1 MDGVIL
7 LTGATGLLGRY
18 LTRDLLASGQ
28 RLAVVVR
35 PTDRLSAEARVA
47 GLMDAWEKRG
57 YPLPEA
63 PKVITGNITEPLLG
77 LDSDDRRWV
86 ADHCDMVLHNAAS
99 LSFETAR
106 SENDEPWRSNLGGV
120 RNVLALCRETGV
132 RDFHHVSTAYVCGL
146 RTGVVREN
154 ELFEGQ
160 EFGNDYEKSKLQAEQ
175 EVRGADFLAPP
186 TIYRPSI
193 IVGDSET
200 GFTTTFHGFYA
211 LVRLAVT
218 LVRMIENSDDQEDW
232 SIPLHEL
239 AGQEMK
245 NLVPVDWVSAV
256 ISDLVGRREQWGTTY
271 HLTPTEPVSV
281 ATIRDV
287 VERAIGYEGNSKFTG
302 QRPAEKTS
310 KPHGSGGGI
319 SAELEAAFYE
329 QIQVYATYWRND
341 PTFDRSHLLEA
352 VPHLPC
358 PELDFDRLLKLA
370 ETAVAMNFK
379 YRDPRPRKVAA
390 T

>member
-18 LTRDLLASGQ
+18 LTRDLLAEGQ
-28 RLAVVVR
+28 RLALVVR
-35 PTDRLSAEARVA
+35 PTERYSAEARVA
-47 GLMDAWEKRG
+47 GLLNAWEKRG
-57 YPLPEA
+57 YPITSA
-63 PKVITGNITEPLLG
+63 PKVISGDITKPLLG
-77 LDSDDRRWV
+77 LDRDDRRWV

-106 SENDEPWRSNLGGV
+106 SENDEPWRTNLGGV
-120 RNVLALCRETGV
+120 RNVLALCQETGV
-132 RDFHHVSTAYVCGL
+132 HDFHHVSTAYVCGL
-146 RTGVVREN
+146 RTGVVREA

-175 EVRGADFLAPP
+175 EVREADFLAPP

-211 LVRLAVT
+211 LLRLAVT
-218 LVRMIENSDDQEDW
+218 LVRMIENSEDQEEW
-232 SIPLHEL
+232 FIPLHEL
-239 AGQEMK
+239 AGEEMK

-256 ISDLVGRREQWGTTY
+256 ITDIVGRRERWEETY
-271 HLTPTEPVSV
+271 HLTPAEPVSV

-287 VERAIGYEGNSKFTG
+287 IERAIGYEGNTQFTG
-302 QRPAEKTS
+302 RHSSEEATKAPNSAGGL
-310 KPHGSGGGI
+310 GSEME
-319 SAELEAAFYE
+319 SAFYE
-329 QIQVYATYWRND
+329 QMQVYATYWRND
-341 PTFDRSHLLEA
+341 PTFDRSHLLQA

-358 PELDFDRLLKLA
+358 PRLDFDRLLNLA
-370 ETAVAMNFK
+370 ETAVEMNFK
-379 YRDPRPRKVAA
+379 YRDPRQTKVAS